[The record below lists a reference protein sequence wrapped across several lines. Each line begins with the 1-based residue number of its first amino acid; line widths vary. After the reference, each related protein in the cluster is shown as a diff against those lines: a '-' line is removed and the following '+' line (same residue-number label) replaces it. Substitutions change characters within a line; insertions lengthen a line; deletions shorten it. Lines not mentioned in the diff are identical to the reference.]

1 MWSRWLSFVL
11 GVWLFIAPLLFQYAE
26 PAARFNEAIVGLAVA
41 IVALLSSSVPALR
54 FVSIA
59 LGGWLLLAPNLLGY
73 GDSALPTAHE
83 IIIGALIICSALAPG
98 ALPTVRGLRRLV
110 KT

>member
-1 MWSRWLSFVL
+1 MWAHFLNFVL
-11 GVWLFIAPLLFQYAE
+11 GVWLFIAPLVFAYAE

-41 IVALLSSSVPALR
+41 IAALLASSVPVLR
-54 FVSIA
+54 FVSVA
-59 LGGWLLLAPNLLGY
+59 LGAWLLLAPNLLGY
-73 GDSALPTAHE
+73 GDSALPTTHE
-83 IIIGALIICSALAPG
+83 IIVGALIICSALAPT

>member
-1 MWSRWLSFVL
+1 
-11 GVWLFIAPLLFQYAE
+11 
-26 PAARFNEAIVGLAVA
+26 VGLAVA

-54 FVSIA
+54 FVSVA
-59 LGGWLLLAPNLLGY
+59 LGAWLLLAPNLLGY

-83 IIIGALIICSALAPG
+83 IVIGALIICSALAPT
-98 ALPTVRGLRRLV
+98 AFPTVRGLRRLV

>member
-1 MWSRWLSFVL
+1 MWARWLNFIL
-11 GVWLFIAPLLFQYAE
+11 GVWLFIAPIVFQYEE
-26 PAARFNEAIVGLAVA
+26 PVVRFNEAIVGLAVA
-41 IVALLSSSVPALR
+41 TVALLASSVPALR
-54 FVSIA
+54 FVNVA
-59 LGGWLLLAPNLLGY
+59 LGAWLLLAPNLLGY

-83 IIIGALIICSALAPG
+83 IILGALIICSALAPA